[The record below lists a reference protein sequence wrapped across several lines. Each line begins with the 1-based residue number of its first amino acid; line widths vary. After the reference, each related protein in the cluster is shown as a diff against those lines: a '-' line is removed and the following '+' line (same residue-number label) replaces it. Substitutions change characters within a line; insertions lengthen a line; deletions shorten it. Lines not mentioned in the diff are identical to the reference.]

1 MARNKVQFQKR
12 LSLSDFL
19 NAYGTEEQ
27 CFKALFA
34 WRWPEGFRCPHCH
47 HDKSCQLTHRK
58 LQQCDRCHRQTS
70 VTAGT
75 LFEAT
80 KLPLTTW
87 FLGIY
92 LMTQDKKGIS
102 AMKLHRRLGISYNA
116 AWRMKHKL
124 MQAMME
130 QDHGKKLSGLY

>member
-1 MARNKVQFQKR
+1 M
-12 LSLSDFL
+12 
-19 NAYGTEEQ
+19 
-27 CFKALFA
+27 
-34 WRWPEGFRCPHCH
+34 
-47 HDKSCQLTHRK
+47 
-58 LQQCDRCHRQTS
+58 
-70 VTAGT
+70 TAGT

-87 FLGIY
+87 FLIY

-102 AMKLHRRLGISYNA
+102 VMKLHRHLGISYNA

-130 QDHGKKLSGLY
+130 QDQKSYPALISKIPIISNQ